1 MTGTVIN
8 MAAILA
14 GGLLGMAIGARLP
27 ERARKTVMAGLGLF
41 TMAIGF
47 RLFLDS
53 QNEIV
58 VLISLL
64 VGGLLGEWW
73 GIEAR
78 LRRLAGTVESRF
90 LSSEGGAGG
99 RDRFVRGFLSS
110 SLLFIVG
117 PMSILGSI
125 QDGLS
130 GDFDLLAI
138 KAVLDGFASLAFAST
153 LGVGVLF
160 SIVVVL
166 AYQGAITLLAA
177 QAQAILTEPMT
188 VELSAV
194 GGVLLIGLSIGTL
207 LELREIRTGNLLPAL
222 LVAPIIVALIPM
234 FR

>member
-8 MAAILA
+8 IAAILA

-90 LSSEGGAGG
+90 LSSEGGASG

>member
-1 MTGTVIN
+1 MTGTLIN
-8 MAAILA
+8 IAAILA

-53 QNEIV
+53 QNEII

-73 GIEAR
+73 GIEER
-78 LRRLAGTVESRF
+78 LRGLAGVLESRF
-90 LSSEGGAGG
+90 LSPEDVASG

-130 GDFDLLAI
+130 GDYELLAI

-160 SIVVVL
+160 SVVIVL
-166 AYQGAITLLAA
+166 AYQGTITLLAA
-177 QAQAILTEPMT
+177 QAQAVMTEPMT
-188 VELSAV
+188 LELSAV
-194 GGVLLIGLSIGTL
+194 GGVLLIGLAIGTL

-222 LVAPIIVALIPM
+222 LVAPIIVALITI
-234 FR
+234 FT